1 MEEIED
7 DFPIQKY
14 TVQLYYAPVKQN
26 SVLDEENIHPEQ
38 IASGVL
44 IQYFTK
50 YFLVTC
56 KHVFDNIKQEDVI
69 IWLSAG
75 FAVRLPNEVEF
86 INDDKDSI
94 DLALVEMKEERL
106 EALKGQYSF
115 LETEYI
121 GLNHEFDEELYY
133 MLYGYINKKTF
144 RDGFAFFA
152 DPFGYLTNI
161 RRYRKI
167 EKLGFSYENNV
178 TLEYNRR
185 KQSYLYE
192 EDENEILTFGPKD
205 LRGLSGGGIWLSVEG
220 KNPETYNY
228 ILVGIMI
235 EERTDRGFVIGT
247 KIGLIEKSLAKL

>member
-7 DFPIQKY
+7 DFPISKY

-26 SVLDEENIHPEQ
+26 PIVDEENTHPEQ

-94 DLALVEMKEERL
+94 DLALIEMKAERL
-106 EALKGQYSF
+106 EALKSQYSF
-115 LETEYI
+115 LATEYI
-121 GLNHEFDEELYY
+121 GLDHQFDEELYY
-133 MLYGYINKKTF
+133 MLYGYINKKTL
-144 RDGFAFFA
+144 RDGFSFFA
-152 DPFGYLTNI
+152 DTFGFLTNI
-161 RRYRKI
+161 RRYSKI
-167 EKLGFSYENNV
+167 EKLGFSYENNI
-178 TLEYNRR
+178 TLEYNCR
-185 KQSYLYE
+185 KQSNLYE
-192 EDENEILTFGPKD
+192 DDEKRLFGPKD
-205 LRGLSGGGIWLSVEG
+205 LKGLSGGGIWLSVEG

-235 EERTDRGFVIGT
+235 EERIDRGFVIGT
-247 KIGLIEKSLAKL
+247 KIALVEKSLVKP